1 MRILVHPPS
10 TESIIAKIE
19 SGEWL
24 VHPDRQINKSVLGQM
39 IGKIQKK
46 MGLAQGTKKGGWTP
60 RAEEK
65 LKEMLLRGPDPRG
78 RRSKAVM
85 DKSALDDVPNPT
97 ASTNDAMSHLS
108 N

>member
-46 MGLAQGTKKGGWTP
+46 MGLAQGTKKGG
-60 RAEEK
+60 
-65 LKEMLLRGPDPRG
+65 
-78 RRSKAVM
+78 
-85 DKSALDDVPNPT
+85 
-97 ASTNDAMSHLS
+97 
-108 N
+108 